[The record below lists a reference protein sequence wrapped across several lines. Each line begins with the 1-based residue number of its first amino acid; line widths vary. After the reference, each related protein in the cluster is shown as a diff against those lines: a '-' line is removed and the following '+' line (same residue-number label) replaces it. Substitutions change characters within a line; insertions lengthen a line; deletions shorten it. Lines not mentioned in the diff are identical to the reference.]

1 MNNDRRREGNR
12 WIEQAVQDLEDAGY
26 CLEGKRYNL
35 ACFLSQQSAEKALKG
50 YLVFRGAE
58 MVWGHS
64 MADLL
69 EDARMFDVMFDVL
82 KSTAIFLD
90 KYYYITR
97 YPDYLPS
104 GTPSSAFDELEAG
117 RALELS
123 NEVLKFVN
131 ERKSEAEAE
140 NT

>member
-1 MNNDRRREGNR
+1 MNNNRIKEGNR
-12 WIEQAVQDLEDAGY
+12 WLQQAAQDLSDAVY
-26 CLEGKRYNL
+26 CREGERYNL

-50 YLVFRGAE
+50 YLMFRGAE

-69 EDARMFDVMFDVL
+69 EDAKIFDVMFDVL

-90 KYYYITR
+90 KYHYITR

-104 GTPSSAFDELEAG
+104 GTPSDAFDELEAG

-123 NEVLKFVN
+123 GEVLKFVN
-131 ERKSEAEAE
+131 DRKSEAESE
-140 NT
+140 GF

>member
-1 MNNDRRREGNR
+1 MNNDRRSEGNR
-12 WIEQAVQDLEDAGY
+12 WLDQARQDLEDASY
-26 CLEGKRYNL
+26 CLEGRKYNE

>member
-1 MNNDRRREGNR
+1 MNNDRIRDGNR
-12 WIEQAVQDLEDAGY
+12 WIQQAIQDLSDAGY

-35 ACFLSQQSAEKALKG
+35 ACFLSQQSAEKAIKG
-50 YLVFRGAE
+50 YLIFMGAE

-69 EDARMFDVMFDVL
+69 EDAKIFNVMFDVL
-82 KSTAIFLD
+82 KSRAIFLD
-90 KYYYITR
+90 KYHYITR

-104 GTPSSAFDELEAG
+104 GTPSEAFDELEAG

-123 NEVLKFVN
+123 SEVLKFVN
-131 ERKSEAEAE
+131 EIKTES
-140 NT
+140 TSPDF